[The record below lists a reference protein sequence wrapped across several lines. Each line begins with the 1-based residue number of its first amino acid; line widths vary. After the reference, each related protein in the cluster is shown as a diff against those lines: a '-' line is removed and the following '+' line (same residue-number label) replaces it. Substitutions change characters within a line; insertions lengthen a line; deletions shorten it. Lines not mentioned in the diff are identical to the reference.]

1 MANIIYKCSGC
12 GAEYD
17 DEYRCFECIA
27 SCNTPVVDISRA
39 ELARALA
46 QCMDSRCFAPPNGL
60 AQSTS
65 TTTRSVPNG
74 GSYEP

>member
-39 ELARALA
+39 ELARAINLRLIHKHYNPKCA
-46 QCMDSRCFAPPNGL
+46 EWRI
-60 AQSTS
+60 
-65 TTTRSVPNG
+65 V
-74 GSYEP
+74 